1 MLCKAHRGQRKKA
14 LVMVVFLPSSSL
26 CWPRRECSHQ
36 MTLPQASA
44 RFLFWPEQWCGAE
57 LGSFLL
63 TIRSQGCVLF
73 LSPLALLTGRG
84 PPGSTEEPCV
94 KSRDEIHHV
103 ASVRE
108 CWTPVQVRED
118 VSCTKEVMFPW
129 QQEQGVVLK
138 AKVLMTSFQKE
149 GEKKTHNPFSHL

>member
-1 MLCKAHRGQRKKA
+1 M
-14 LVMVVFLPSSSL
+14 
-26 CWPRRECSHQ
+26 
-36 MTLPQASA
+36 
-44 RFLFWPEQWCGAE
+44 
-57 LGSFLL
+57 
-63 TIRSQGCVLF
+63 
-73 LSPLALLTGRG
+73 
-84 PPGSTEEPCV
+84 

-108 CWTPVQVRED
+108 CWASVQVRED

-149 GEKKTHNPFSHL
+149 GEKNPTTPPVTGR